1 VSWNKCLKY
10 YSKHGANGQRE
21 GNEKEDMRHGVVE
34 ESLIHVQCRSKKK
47 TANKEKMEQ
56 VFIGDIM
63 LKIILRQWLKDSIL
77 RSRKLYES

>member
-34 ESLIHVQCRSKKK
+34 ESLIHVQCRSKK
-47 TANKEKMEQ
+47 NSQ
-56 VFIGDIM
+56 
-63 LKIILRQWLKDSIL
+63 
-77 RSRKLYES
+77 